1 LAVKEQDWTLSPRGL
16 KDAARHREKVK
27 EVIRRNITEI
37 ISNEAIITR
46 KRGQIVKVPVRGL
59 KSYRFIYQRSEE
71 GGVGIGQ
78 GEGKKGDLIGR
89 QPRQGRGKP
98 GQAGDEPGVDYLE
111 TEIDIEE
118 LVQMMLQDLGLPD
131 LRQKEI
137 AETII
142 PRGWTFDSI
151 EKVGPAPHLD
161 KKRTLRAA
169 IRRTESVLA
178 ELMATGAARQEAEE
192 ALRRARGDVARARHY
207 LLSGLPGGAEGD
219 LPDLPPEWLRPR
231 VRPHTFVRSEDLR
244 YRTLKE
250 DIELQ
255 SNAVIL
261 AMMDVSGS
269 MGTMKKYLAR
279 SFYFWMA
286 NFLRHIYRKVEIRF
300 IVHTTEAKL
309 VDEYEFFHK
318 GESGGTFCHSAFD
331 LALRLVENEYS
342 PQRWN
347 IYPFYFSDGEDLD
360 AQRTVE
366 SARKL
371 MGAGINMLGYGEIQ
385 VDYYTSHKLVDAF
398 RKGLDL
404 VRVRDV
410 EGDFEALRGR
420 GPDTPFVGVVIK
432 DKTHVYPALKEFLR
446 KDRKFSG
453 ARLR

>member
-1 LAVKEQDWTLSPRGL
+1 VAVKEQDWTLSPRGL
-16 KDAARHREKVK
+16 KDAGRHREKVK
-27 EVIRRNITEI
+27 EMIRRNITDI

-46 KRGQIVKVPVRGL
+46 KKGQIVRVPVRGL

-78 GEGKKGDLIGR
+78 GQGKKGDLIGR

-111 TEIDIEE
+111 TEIDIDE

-131 LRQKEI
+131 LRQKEV
-137 AETII
+137 AEAVI
-142 PRGWTFDSI
+142 PKGWTFDSI
-151 EKVGPAPHLD
+151 EKIGLTTHLD
-161 KKRTLRAA
+161 KKRTLREA
-169 IRRTESVLA
+169 IRRTETFVT
-178 ELMATGAARQEAEE
+178 ELMAMGVSREE
-192 ALRRARGDVARARHY
+192 ALEAMRQARGDIVHAKEY
-207 LLSGLPGGAEGD
+207 LVSGLPGDDAER
-219 LPDLPPEWLRPR
+219 LPAWQRPK
-231 VRPHTFVRSEDLR
+231 VRPHTFVTRQDLR

-250 DIELQ
+250 DTELH

-269 MGTMKKYLAR
+269 MGMMKKYLAR
-279 SFYFWMA
+279 SFYFWLVNA
-286 NFLRHIYRKVEIRF
+286 LKHIYRNVDVRF

-318 GESGGTFCHSAFD
+318 GESGGTYCHSAYD
-331 LALRLVENEYS
+331 LALHLVESEYS
-342 PQRWN
+342 PDRWN
-347 IYPFYFSDGEDLD
+347 IYPFHFSDGEDLD
-360 AQRTVE
+360 TKRTVE

-385 VDYYTSHKLVDAF
+385 VDYYTSHKLIDAF

-404 VRVRDV
+404 VRTREV

-420 GPDTPFVGVVIK
+420 GTDTPFVGVVIK

-446 KDRKFSG
+446 KDRKLSG
-453 ARLR
+453 LK

>member
-1 LAVKEQDWTLSPRGL
+1 MAVKEQDWTLSPRGL
-16 KDAARHREKVK
+16 KDAGRHREKVK
-27 EVIRRNITEI
+27 EMIRRNITDI

-89 QPRQGRGKP
+89 MPRQGKGKP
-98 GQAGDEPGVDYLE
+98 GQAGDQPGVDYLE

-118 LVQMMLQDLGLPD
+118 LVAMMLQDLGLPD
-131 LRQKEI
+131 LRQKEV
-137 AETII
+137 AETVI
-142 PRGWTFDSI
+142 PKGWTFDSV
-151 EKVGPAPHLD
+151 EKVGLTSHLD
-161 KKRTLRAA
+161 KKRTLREA
-169 IRRTESVLA
+169 IRRTESFLA
-178 ELMATGAARQEAEE
+178 ELITTTRCTREEAEE
-192 ALRRARGDVARARHY
+192 ALRFSRGDISRARHY
-207 LLSGLPGGAEGD
+207 IVSG
-219 LPDLPPEWLRPR
+219 PPEDAEEEAWQPAWQRPQ
-231 VRPHTFVRSEDLR
+231 VRPYTYVRSEDLR

-255 SNAVIL
+255 SNAVVL

-269 MGTMKKYLAR
+269 MGMMKKYLAR
-279 SFYFWMA
+279 SFYFWMV
-286 NFLRHIYRKVEIRF
+286 NFLKHIYRNVEIRF

-309 VDEYEFFHK
+309 VDEHEFFHK
-318 GESGGTFCHSAFD
+318 GESGGTFCHSAYD
-331 LALRLVENEYS
+331 LAHHLVQTEYN
-342 PQRWN
+342 PERWN
-347 IYPFYFSDGEDLD
+347 IYPFHFSDGEDLD

-371 MGAGINMLGYGEIQ
+371 MASGINMLGYGEIQ

-432 DKTHVYPALKEFLR
+432 DKVHVYPALKEFLR
-446 KDRKFSG
+446 RNRKLG
-453 ARLR
+453 LA